1 MLKWALIFLIMAIA
15 AAFGQTAPLDGA
27 TQAAAKVL
35 CFGSLAMFVLFVGL
49 GSHSRRT

>member
-1 MLKWALIFLIMAIA
+1 MLKWALLFLIMAIA
-15 AAFGQTAPLDGA
+15 AAFGQSAPLDSA

-35 CFGSLAMFVLFVGL
+35 CFGCLAMFVLFIGL

>member
-1 MLKWALIFLIMAIA
+1 MLKWALLFFLMAVA
-15 AAFGQTAPLDGA
+15 AAFGQAALVDDA